1 MARGRGSCGVNGE
14 SWGRVCNHIV
24 ASVTARGGCAVT
36 VAILAESN
44 DVSTTERGKRS
55 CWSKFGVVGV
65 GLVIDKLDSIKCWR
79 SQKENL

>member
-44 DVSTTERGKRS
+44 DVLPQRGVR
-55 CWSKFGVVGV
+55 
-65 GLVIDKLDSIKCWR
+65 GLAGQNSGWWG
-79 SQKENL
+79 